1 MVLVVAILPDKQP
14 DKICTVSLCPGLYQV
29 PALKTRRVLIL
40 HQTRL
45 VCILHAHANK
55 SDFSRKP
62 YAGLGA
68 ARL

>member
-1 MVLVVAILPDKQP
+1 MVLVVAILLDKQP
-14 DKICTVSLCPGLYQV
+14 GRVCSISDCLGMHRK
-29 PALKTRRVLIL
+29 KTRRVLIL